1 LGQKDKSLFGPD
13 GSIILI
19 NHDLQYLKNRPERA
33 TTTSQCPPVP
43 SSDLR
48 MKTSLTKPGQP
59 GSHFLDDGGGFRIP
73 VVCQRSTVSA
83 ESTIFTHL
91 VE

>member
-19 NHDLQYLKNRPERA
+19 DHDFQHLKNRPKRA
-33 TTTSQCPPVP
+33 TATSQCPPVS

-59 GSHFLDDGGGFRIP
+59 GSHFLDEGGGFRIP
-73 VVCQRSTVSA
+73 VACQRSTAPV
-83 ESTIFTHL
+83 ESTILTHL